1 VHQQLICRPAQ
12 VTRIILALIAIYKSI
27 LSPLFGPRC
36 RFHPSCS
43 DYARV
48 AVSRFGAGRGG
59 LLALWRI
66 ARCQPLCAGGI
77 EPVPDK
83 FALPPCR
90 HKEFPA

>member
-1 VHQQLICRPAQ
+1 M
-12 VTRIILALIAIYKSI
+12 TRLILALIAIYKGL

-66 ARCQPLCAGGI
+66 ARCQPLCSGGLD
-77 EPVPDK
+77 PVPDR
-83 FALPPCR
+83 FAFPSCR
-90 HKEFPA
+90 KKEFEA

>member
-1 VHQQLICRPAQ
+1 MHQQLIWRRPQ
-12 VTRIILALIAIYKSI
+12 VTRVFLALIAIYKGV

-48 AVSRFGAGRGG
+48 ALNRFGATRGG
-59 LLALWRI
+59 LMALWRI

-77 EPVPDK
+77 DPVPDK
-83 FALPPCR
+83 FTLPSCR
-90 HKEFPA
+90 HKELQA